1 MSEYRNYP
9 EDWDDDLELDL
20 AQSIHRNAMT
30 VEELHSKREICLEL
44 GWRDMKIAQLEKDIK
59 ELGKNNSYVL
69 GWEKHEPGSWP

>member
-30 VEELHSKREICLEL
+30 VEELHSKGEICLEL
-44 GWRDMKIAQLEKDIK
+44 GWRDMKIAQLEKYIN
-59 ELGKNNSYVL
+59 ELGK
-69 GWEKHEPGSWP
+69 K